1 MDPSHTIETTDEIWE
16 AILGQPAIGALFI
29 GGHRW
34 GGRTVRWCASGTEMP
49 GRRSTS
55 SPRLG
60 MRKVT
65 KNFPPIWRTLQRN
78 TMAVNPTAIPIQR
91 SKTLRD
97 FEFMNPEGTRTFCK
111 VHRMVPRKGGGQ
123 LFEEVPAEVEITG
136 FDYGLLLVKAK
147 RIPCGEAMLLHVGR
161 FE

>member
-1 MDPSHTIETTDEIWE
+1 
-16 AILGQPAIGALFI
+16 
-29 GGHRW
+29 
-34 GGRTVRWCASGTEMP
+34 
-49 GRRSTS
+49 
-55 SPRLG
+55 
-60 MRKVT
+60 
-65 KNFPPIWRTLQRN
+65 
-78 TMAVNPTAIPIQR
+78 MAVNPTAIPIQR